1 MEEEIFVEQPE
12 GFAFQGQKE
21 KVYQLKK
28 ALHGLK
34 QAPRTWYS
42 RIDAHMVD
50 LGFKKSLSEFTFY
63 IKKVDDEILVVS
75 LYVDDLLVTGS
86 SKKLID
92 KFKEEM
98 KDAFEMTDLGRM
110 IFFLG
115 MQVQQKQNEIFVCQ
129 EKYAKEVLK
138 KFNMEECKPT
148 ATPMNQNDKFC
159 RENEAE
165 KVDERL

>member
-1 MEEEIFVEQPE
+1 M
-12 GFAFQGQKE
+12 
-21 KVYQLKK
+21 
-28 ALHGLK
+28 
-34 QAPRTWYS
+34 
-42 RIDAHMVD
+42 
-50 LGFKKSLSEFTFY
+50 KKSLSEFTLY

-75 LYVDDLLVTGS
+75 LYVDELFVTES
-86 SKKLID
+86 SKELID

-110 IFFLG
+110 TFFLG

-148 ATPMNQNDKFC
+148 TTPMNQKEKF
-159 RENEAE
+159 
-165 KVDERL
+165 